1 MDARTRAEYV
11 ERAVWPIGRGDRNF
25 WIAVVVLSALVAAGV
40 FAWIYQLSNGLWVTG
55 LNQKVSWGFYII
67 NCVFFIGISYGGAI
81 TSAILR
87 LTNAKWRAPLTRI
100 AEATAVAALLVGAV
114 FPIVDLGRPD
124 RFLNVFLY
132 AQVGSPIVWDV
143 VAISTYAVASLVF
156 LYLPL
161 IPDMAVARDTLAP
174 PPETVRPLLPEVA
187 ILRTPRSPVR
197 ARVLRG
203 IYDALALGWKG
214 TPAQERAL
222 ARGIGIMAVL
232 IIPLAVS
239 VHSVLAWLFAVTVRA
254 EWHSTIFAPLFVL
267 GAMFSGVAA
276 VIIVV
281 AAMRKVYGLQRF
293 ITAKHFRYLSYLLVA
308 LGLAYVYFMVSE
320 YLTEGYVFAEDT
332 APVLES
338 LFTGA
343 YAPAFWSFSLGGLVL
358 PIVLAALPGRF
369 PVARACVA
377 SALVIGG
384 MWLKRF
390 LIVVPGMANPVMP
403 WDWGRY
409 QPTWVEIAITTGAAA
424 AIPLMLIVFFR
435 FFPVMSV
442 HEMEEVEAASEPSH
456 AVPAAAFAG
465 GAE

>member
-1 MDARTRAEYV
+1 MDARTRAHYV
-11 ERAVWPIGRGDRNF
+11 ERALWPIGKGDRNF
-25 WIAVVVLSALVAAGV
+25 WIAVVILSATVAAGIA
-40 FAWIYQLSNGLWVTG
+40 AWIYQLQNGLWVTG

-87 LTNAKWRAPLTRI
+87 LTNAKWRAPLTRL

-114 FPIVDLGRPD
+114 YPIIDLGRPD
-124 RFLNVFLY
+124 RFLNVIRY
-132 AQVGSPIVWDV
+132 AQVGSPIVWDL
-143 VAISTYAVASLVF
+143 VAIGTYTVASFIF

-161 IPDMAVARDTLAP
+161 IPDLAVAREALGG
-174 PPETVRPLLPEVA
+174 R
-187 ILRTPRSPVR
+187 R
-197 ARVLRG
+197 RVLSPLYR
-203 IYDALALGWKG
+203 ILALGWRG
-214 TPAQERAL
+214 TPPQHRAL

-276 VIIVV
+276 VILVI
-281 AAMRKVYGLQRF
+281 AALRRVYGLEAF

-320 YLTEGYVFAEDT
+320 YLTEGYVFAENT
-332 APVLES
+332 TPVLES

-343 YAPAFWSFSLGGLVL
+343 YAPAFWTFSIGGLVL
-358 PIVLAALPGRF
+358 PIALAAMPGRF
-369 PVARACVA
+369 PIARASIASLLVVA
-377 SALVIGG
+377 G

-390 LIVVPGMANPVMP
+390 LIVVPGMANPIVP

-409 QPTWVEIAITTGAAA
+409 QPTWVEIAITAGSAA

-435 FFPVMSV
+435 FFPVMSI
-442 HEMEEVEAASEPSH
+442 HEMDEVEGTHEV
-456 AVPAAAFAG
+456 AVTRRAPAFAG
-465 GAE
+465 GED

>member
-1 MDARTRAEYV
+1 MDARTRALYV
-11 ERAVWPIGRGDRNF
+11 ERAVWPIGKGDRNF
-25 WIAVVVLSALVAAGV
+25 WLAVVVLMAMVAGGLY
-40 FAWIYQLSNGLWVTG
+40 AWVYQLQRGLWVTG

-67 NCVFFIGISYGGAI
+67 NCVFFIGMSYGGAM

-114 FPIVDLGRPD
+114 YPIIDLGRPD
-124 RFLNVFLY
+124 RFLNVIRY

-143 VAISTYAVASLVF
+143 VAIGTYTIASFVF

-161 IPDMAVARDTLAP
+161 IPDLAIAREALGSRT
-174 PPETVRPLLPEVA
+174 R
-187 ILRTPRSPVR
+187 ILSPIY
-197 ARVLRG
+197 RV
-203 IYDALALGWKG
+203 LALGWRG
-214 TPAQERAL
+214 TPSQERAL

-281 AAMRKVYGLQRF
+281 AALRRVYGLQPF

-308 LGLAYVYFMVSE
+308 LGLAYVYFMISE
-320 YLTEGYVFAEDT
+320 YLTEGYVFEEST
-332 APVLES
+332 TPVLES
-338 LFTGA
+338 LLTGA
-343 YAPAFWSFSLGGLVL
+343 YAPAFWSFSIGGLVL
-358 PIVLAALPGRF
+358 PLVIAALPGRF

-377 SALVIGG
+377 SALVIAG

-390 LIVVPGMANPVMP
+390 LIVVPGMANPIVP

-409 QPTWVEIAITTGAAA
+409 QPTWVEIAITAGSAA

-442 HEMEEVEAASEPSH
+442 HELDEVEGVYEPP
-456 AVPAAAFAG
+456 VPRVAPAFSG
-465 GAE
+465 GD